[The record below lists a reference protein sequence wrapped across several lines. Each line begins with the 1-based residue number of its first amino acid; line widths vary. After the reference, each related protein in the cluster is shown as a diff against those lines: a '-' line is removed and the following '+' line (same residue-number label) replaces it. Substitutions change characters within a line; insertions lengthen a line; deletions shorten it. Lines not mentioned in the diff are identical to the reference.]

1 MDIWRNDVRLTV
13 RYNEQNLQGA
23 IMPALHEGGH
33 GLYEQGQSQAFA
45 RTPLAHGA
53 SMGLH
58 ESQSRLW
65 ENAIGRSLPFWQG
78 EYAAI
83 QNIFPQQLKDVD
95 ITSYVRA
102 LNKVQPSLIRV
113 EADEV
118 TYNLHIIIRFE
129 LEQALINGEVAIE
142 SLPGLWNAKYRDY
155 LGIEPETDTLGI
167 LQDIHWTSGF
177 GYFPSYTLGNL
188 YAAQIFHTI
197 QQRFPNLDERLAS
210 GDTSFLL
217 HWLQEN
223 LYALGRAYEPA
234 TILKRVTGTE
244 ADPQHLVSYLTDK
257 FTKIYELNS

>member
-1 MDIWRNDVRLTV
+1 
-13 RYNEQNLQGA
+13 
-23 IMPALHEGGH
+23 
-33 GLYEQGQSQAFA
+33 
-45 RTPLAHGA
+45 
-53 SMGLH
+53 MGLH

-83 QNIFPQQLKDVD
+83 QDIFPQQLKGVD
-95 ITSYVRA
+95 ITTYVRA

-197 QQRFPNLDERLAS
+197 QQRFPDLDERLAS
-210 GDTSFLL
+210 GDTASLL

-223 LYALGRAYEPA
+223 LYALGCAYEPA